1 MIAFWFV
8 MWPILYTF
16 SSSSAIVLYL
26 ISPIMLVLYL
36 YDQSMFV
43 RDPLTTQ
50 DIVDAFNYF
59 DRDGDAKI
67 TYADLEVEDEED
79 GREKLTDVELDNLM
93 RDLEREDG
101 EITY

>member
-1 MIAFWFV
+1 
-8 MWPILYTF
+8 
-16 SSSSAIVLYL
+16 
-26 ISPIMLVLYL
+26 
-36 YDQSMFV
+36 MFV